1 MTYSAPGKADRQGVT
16 LIELAEMF
24 PDETAAREWFE
35 SRVWPDG
42 RVCPRCESDATI
54 EASHARMPYWC
65 PACREYFSVRTG
77 TVLERSKVPLRKW
90 VYAIYLHLTSL
101 KGVPS
106 MKLHRDIGVSQK
118 TAWFM
123 LQRIREAFSEDG
135 DGQFGGPVEADETFV
150 GGREKNKHESQ
161 RAHTRGGSP
170 RKAAVVG
177 VKDRE
182 TKQVRA
188 QAVEQ
193 TDAPTLQGFVRRHT
207 LPGSKVYSDGHPGY
221 AKLEGD
227 YDHNYV
233 QHAAGTYVIG
243 DIHTNGIEGFWS
255 MFKRGIVGVYH
266 HVSVKHLDRY
276 AQEFAGRQNL
286 REMDTLAQMGSVAA
300 GMVGKR
306 LTYERLTGSQ

>member
-1 MTYSAPGKADRQGVT
+1 MTYSAPGKADRQGIT

-24 PDETAAREWFE
+24 PDETAARVWFE
-35 SRVWPDG
+35 SRVWPNG
-42 RVCPRCESDATI
+42 RVCPRCEGERTI

-101 KGVPS
+101 KGVSS

-123 LQRIREAFSEDG
+123 LQRIREAFDDDG
-135 DGQFGGPVEADETFV
+135 DRPFGGPVEVDETFV
-150 GGREKNKHESQ
+150 GGLEGNKHEHQ
-161 RAHTRGGSP
+161 RAKAHGGSP
-170 RKAAVVG
+170 EKDPVIG
-177 VKDRE
+177 LKDRE
-182 TKQVRA
+182 TGKVRA
-188 QAVEQ
+188 RAIEQ

-207 LPGSKVYSDGHPGY
+207 APGSKVYSDGHPGY
-221 AKLEGD
+221 SKLEGD
-227 YDHNYV
+227 YDHNFV
-233 QHAAGTYVIG
+233 SHSAGTYVIG
-243 DIHTNGIEGFWS
+243 DIHTNGIEAFWS

-266 HVSVKHLDRY
+266 HVSSKHLDRY
-276 AQEFAGRQNL
+276 AQEFAGRHNL
-286 REMDTLAQMGSVAA
+286 REMDTLAQMGMVAS

-306 LTYERLTGSQ
+306 LTYEDLIK

>member
-1 MTYSAPGKADRQGVT
+1 MTYSAPGKADREGIT

-24 PDETAAREWFE
+24 PDEESAREWFE
-35 SRVWPDG
+35 SRVWPSG
-42 RVCPRCESDATI
+42 RVCPRCEGDATI

-101 KGVPS
+101 KGVSS

-123 LQRIREAFSEDG
+123 LQRIREAFKDDG
-135 DGQFGGPVEADETFV
+135 GGQFGGPVEVDETYV
-150 GGREKNKHESQ
+150 GGKEENKHESK
-161 RAHTRGGSP
+161 RARTRGGVP
-170 RKAAVVG
+170 HKAAVVG

-182 TKQVRA
+182 TNQVRA
-188 QAVEQ
+188 RAIESP
-193 TDAPTLQGFVRRHT
+193 DAPTLQGFVRQHT
-207 LPGSKVYSDGHPGY
+207 RPGAKLYSDGNPSYG
-221 AKLEGD
+221 KLDGE
-227 YDHNYV
+227 YDHNFV
-233 QHAAGTYVIG
+233 QHAVGTYVIG
-243 DIHTNGIEGFWS
+243 QIHTQGIEAFWS

-266 HVSVKHLDRY
+266 HISEKHMDRY
-276 AQEFAGRQNL
+276 AAEFAGRHNL
-286 REMDTLAQMGSVAA
+286 RELDTLAQMGSVAS

-306 LTYERLTGSQ
+306 LTYEKLIS